1 MICALIMAGGTG
13 TRFWPLSD
21 EKKPKQFLSLIED
34 KTMLQATVDRLKT
47 LIPIEQI
54 FIATSYDYVSLVKE
68 QIHDLP
74 EENIIIEPVRKNT
87 APCILLSA
95 FYIKNKYKNCVM
107 AVFPSDHLINQEEEL
122 LENIQ
127 KAHDFIKVDSKAI
140 VTLGIKPTRA
150 ETGYGYIEIQ
160 NNIFSYGDMKKVIR
174 FVEKPNE
181 TLAKQYYNEGNF
193 LWNSGIFIWDLDE
206 IINSGK
212 RFLNNTYNILREI
225 AISDNYHEEL
235 KSKYELVENISIDYG
250 IMEHS
255 DNIYVIP
262 SQLGWDD
269 IGTWRAVKRYSKIDE
284 NNNIVKGKVKS
295 INSKNNVIFGKKKE
309 VVLLNVNNIYFVET
323 DDRIYIGNKEEL
335 DDLNKYKGR
344 V

>member
-34 KTMLQATVDRLKT
+34 KTMLQATVGRLKT

-74 EENIIIEPVRKNT
+74 EDNIIIEPVRKNT

-127 KAHDFIKVDSKAI
+127 KAHDFIKVDPKAI

-160 NNIFSYGDMKKVIR
+160 DNIFDYGDMKKVIR

-181 TLAKQYYNEGNF
+181 TLAKQYYNQGNF

-295 INSKNNVIFGKKKE
+295 INSKNNVIFGKEKE
-309 VVLLNVNNIYFVET
+309 VVFLNVNDIYFVET